1 MNRTQLFREAWLIL
15 KRNPALWSI
24 ALIGLAVDL
33 IASLLVLVAPP
44 AAAVLRTLL
53 AFAVTAFTTGALISM
68 INAIADGQAVTFIDG
83 LQAGWRRFVPLLAVG
98 VALFLPVWLM
108 IFFLSG
114 SVLTIFTSGLGQ
126 PGGIQ
131 ATDVLS
137 LIASLFGA
145 AGIVVAVSVIT
156 SVIGIGAERAVV
168 LDDAPVIAALKQGW
182 QLLQTKARDYL
193 SIGVMLFGVVLVI
206 GLVFAFALGPLLNM
220 LATGL
225 SSSGDAPG
233 PATSLL
239 NPANVIFIV
248 ISLAV
253 NSLFTVFTTSLWT
266 LIYREWQGK

>member
-1 MNRTQLFREAWLIL
+1 MNRMQLFREAWSIL

-24 ALIGLAVDL
+24 ALIGLAADFS
-33 IASLLVLVAPP
+33 ASWLTFVASP
-44 AAAVLRTLL
+44 AAAVLRTLV

-68 INAIADGQAVTFIDG
+68 VNALADGQTVTLIDG
-83 LQAGWRRFVPLLAVG
+83 LQAGWRRFIPLFAVG
-98 VALFLPVWLM
+98 GTLFLPVWIT

-126 PGGIQ
+126 PGSLQ
-131 ATDVLS
+131 ATDVLGAITS
-137 LIASLFGA
+137 FFGA

-156 SVIGIGAERAVV
+156 NVIGIGAERTVV

-193 SIGVMLFGVVLVI
+193 SIGLMLFGVVLAI
-206 GLVFAFALGPLLNM
+206 GLVFAFALGPLLSM

-225 SSSGDAPG
+225 SSSGDTSV
-233 PATSLL
+233 PATSILS
-239 NPANVIFIV
+239 PANVIFII

-253 NSLFTVFTTSLWT
+253 NSLYTVFTTSVWT
-266 LIYREWQGK
+266 LIYREWQSK